1 VLSQG
6 GDEPANHSVAG
17 VAERRSAHDNRHV
30 RGRSPLEG
38 AAGHVQGNLLRRS
51 LLPASSLASWGMI
64 GSSILMCLRIF
75 GIDSS
80 PILTIGSVSG
90 FVLGFASQNLLLN
103 LITGISIFLTRPFV
117 VGDMVCM
124 RSMGR
129 TVAEG
134 TISHISPLRISFVD
148 LDDHTVTLP
157 NKMLWDM
164 VITTYPRQGSGVV
177 CIAGPGV
184 RASSS
189 ACQGH
194 PALALLVLWFKNSNL
209 AASHAGRMT
218 ALLVTPVLA
227 DVATA
232 ASAPA
237 SD

>member
-1 VLSQG
+1 
-6 GDEPANHSVAG
+6 
-17 VAERRSAHDNRHV
+17 
-30 RGRSPLEG
+30 
-38 AAGHVQGNLLRRS
+38 VQGNLLRRS
-51 LLPASSLASWGMI
+51 LLPASSLASWCMI

-129 TVAEG
+129 IVAEG

-184 RASSS
+184 RASRGACIQP

-194 PALALLVLWFKNSNL
+194 SAHALMVLCFENSMF
-209 AASHAGRMT
+209 AASHAGRTT
-218 ALLVTPVLA
+218 ALLLMPF
-227 DVATA
+227 
-232 ASAPA
+232 
-237 SD
+237 